1 LCNAWA
7 ANVGDDRLHPLDHR
21 ARPGGGLAHRGD
33 LAVGGLAA
41 LDGKWRYSAPAETPA
56 RPAIAVTDA
65 AA

>member
-1 LCNAWA
+1 MTTASIRSTTVPDPA
-7 ANVGDDRLHPLDHR
+7 AASPIAATSRS
-21 ARPGGGLAHRGD
+21 
-33 LAVGGLAA
+33 AVSRNNWTKSSA